1 MGMCLVN
8 FHFRDHPIYKLI
20 VVANRD
26 EFYDRPTAT
35 AGFWEDYP
43 NILGGR
49 DLMHMGTWLGMT
61 KNGRFAALTNYR
73 DPNEVQGQFSRGD
86 IVRGF
91 LANRDAPADF
101 IQKLSNNKES
111 YGGYNVLVGDG
122 NQLLHYNNI
131 LDEMNEITPG
141 THSLS
146 NHTLNTPW
154 PKVAKGKQRLSEY
167 VQSCPSEVT
176 IDSLFDI
183 ISDHTVADDMELPE
197 TGVGLEMERLLS
209 PLFIKSPNYG
219 TRSSTVLL
227 INKENHVTF
236 VERTFQDGEFQ
247 VENRFSFKIG
257 EI

>member
-1 MGMCLVN
+1 MEMCLVN
-8 FHFRDHPIYKLI
+8 FHFKDHPFYKLI

-26 EFYDRPTAT
+26 EFYERPTAT
-35 AGFWEDYP
+35 ADFWKEYP

-49 DLMHMGTWLGMT
+49 DLVHMGTWLGV
-61 KNGRFAALTNYR
+61 NRDGRFAALTNYR
-73 DPNEVQGQFSRGD
+73 DPNEARGRFSRGD
-86 IVRGF
+86 ILRDF
-91 LANRDAPADF
+91 LSNGDAPIDF
-101 IQKLSNNKES
+101 IENLSNNKENFD
-111 YGGYNVLVGDG
+111 GYNVIAGDG
-122 NQLLHYNNI
+122 NQLFHYNNV

-154 PKVAKGKQRLSEY
+154 PKVAKGKKRLAEY
-167 VQSCPSEVT
+167 VQSCPSEVA
-176 IDSLFDI
+176 INSLFDI
-183 ISDHTVADDMELPE
+183 ISDQTMAEDGELPD

-227 INKENHVTF
+227 IDKDNHVTF
-236 VERTFQDGEFQ
+236 VERTFQDGEFLE
-247 VENRFSFKIG
+247 ENRFAFKIG

>member
-1 MGMCLVN
+1 MCLVN
-8 FHFRDHPIYKLI
+8 FHFQDHPLYKLI

-35 AGFWEDYP
+35 AGFWEEYP

-61 KNGRFAALTNYR
+61 RDGRFAALTNYR
-73 DPNEVQGQFSRGD
+73 DPAEAQGRFSRGD
-86 IVRGF
+86 IVRDF
-91 LANRDAPADF
+91 LGEGDSPVEF
-101 IQKLSNNKES
+101 IQKLSNNKGN
-111 YGGYNVLVGDG
+111 YGGYNVVVGDG
-122 NQLLHYNNI
+122 NQLFHYNNV
-131 LDEMNEITPG
+131 LDQMNEITPG

-154 PKVAKGKQRLSEY
+154 PKVAKGKKRLSEY
-167 VQSCPSEVT
+167 VQSCSSEVN

-183 ISDHTVADDMELPE
+183 ISDQTIAEDGELPE

-209 PLFIKSPNYG
+209 PLFIKIPNYG

-227 INKENHVTF
+227 IDKENHVTF
-236 VERTFQDGEFQ
+236 VERTFQNGEFQ
-247 VENRFSFKIG
+247 VENRFAFKIG

>member
-1 MGMCLVN
+1 MCLVN
-8 FHFRDHPIYKLI
+8 FHFQDHPFYKLI

-49 DLMHMGTWLGMT
+49 DLMHMGTWLGVT
-61 KNGRFAALTNYR
+61 RDGRFAALTNYR

-86 IVRGF
+86 IVCDF
-91 LANRDAPADF
+91 LANSVAPVDF
-101 IQKLSNNKES
+101 IQKILNNKGS
-111 YGGYNVLVGDG
+111 YGGYNIVVGDG
-122 NQLLHYNNI
+122 NQLLHYNNV
-131 LDEMNEITPG
+131 LDQMNKITPG

-154 PKVAKGKQRLSEY
+154 PKVAKGKKKLSEY
-167 VQSCPSEVT
+167 VQSHSGEVA

-183 ISDHTVADDMELPE
+183 ISDQTMADDLELPE

-227 INKENHVTF
+227 IDKENHVTF
-236 VERTFQDGEFQ
+236 VERTFKDGEFQ
-247 VENRFSFKIG
+247 VENRFAFKIG